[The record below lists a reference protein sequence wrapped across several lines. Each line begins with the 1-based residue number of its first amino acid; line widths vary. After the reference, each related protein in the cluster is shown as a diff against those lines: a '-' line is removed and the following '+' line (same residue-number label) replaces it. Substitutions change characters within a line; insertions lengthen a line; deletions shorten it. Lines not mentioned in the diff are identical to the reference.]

1 MRCQDVKARTKVG
14 DQDDVR
20 DGDDGHDDDDDEDH
34 GGDFNNL
41 WWRHAL
47 VFNYKYHNTIFN
59 INIGIIII
67 VAISVSHNKMTTFKS
82 QIEVDDDVTE
92 HNDDDDF
99 DEDVECEMPRCPVLR
114 HRSRLFPTPNQMT
127 SFLCGHKA
135 RQMPSS
141 QAHNTILVIESK
153 CHHKHIALCW

>member
-114 HRSRLFPTPNQMT
+114 HRSRLFPTSQPDDVIPVWAQSAPNAIIT
-127 SFLCGHKA
+127 S
-135 RQMPSS
+135 
-141 QAHNTILVIESK
+141 T
-153 CHHKHIALCW
+153 